1 MHRTAEQRYCW
12 LVSLDADTSPPTM
25 KKSEESCRQDLIH
38 FFGDKRRIVGIKN
51 RNDPWRIHFGEA
63 VLTKI
68 TLRSWQNRDL
78 VRSDEQFVD
87 EGIVIA
93 RYVIELTGK
102 GQKLKKSKVLS

>member
-1 MHRTAEQRYCW
+1 MHRTAEQRCYW
-12 LVSLDADTSPPTM
+12 PVSSGADISRPTM

-38 FFGDKRRIVGIKN
+38 FFGDKRKIVGIKN
-51 RNDPWRIHFGEA
+51 KNDPWRIHFGAA

-93 RYVIELTGK
+93 RYVIELTSK